1 MKICLGG
8 RDETFSS
15 HVRSHSCQCT
25 PSEFVPGWL
34 AKWGM
39 VTCFTSDVS
48 SPDIV
53 ELEKVPD
60 T

>member
-1 MKICLGG
+1 MKTCLGDS
-8 RDETFSS
+8 DETTISD
-15 HVRSHSCQCT
+15 VRSHSCQWS
-25 PSEFVPGWL
+25 PSEFVPSWL

>member
-15 HVRSHSCQCT
+15 HVRGHSCQCT
-25 PSEFVPGWL
+25 PSEFVTSWL

-39 VTCFTSDVS
+39 VNGFTSDVFS
-48 SPDIV
+48 LVIV
-53 ELEKVPD
+53 ELEKV
-60 T
+60 